1 MKRIFT
7 LFAFLGLFATAQ
19 AQLADGVVVQDF
31 TVTDINGNT
40 YQLYDIL
47 NEGKS
52 VVLDVF
58 ATWCGPCWS
67 YHQGNHLKEVW
78 NQYGPDGTDEMFVI
92 AIEADGSTPL
102 DALYGQG
109 GGTLGDWTAGVPYPI
124 VDDATLNSFL
134 NINYFPTIY
143 LICQDRTIREA
154 GQINAASMYNL
165 ANQCAQ
171 TVGNHNAGM
180 SDYKGYDDVVCDDLT
195 FTPRIKLQNNGEE
208 IMTSA
213 TLTASVNGTVQSQ
226 VNWDG
231 LLYPFETELI
241 YFDEI
246 TITPG
251 DAIDLE
257 IVDVNGNPDEDTA
270 DNSHH
275 VDVEIP
281 GEVKN
286 NTLKIE
292 ILTDDEAYQIYW
304 AVLNPDQTI
313 LAKGGNNFVGLWG
326 GGLQNLPPLGGYDD
340 NTLYEEYVTLPS
352 EGCYK
357 FVIVDNWGN
366 GLNGDGYFKVTNGNE
381 DIIYEGTDFGAI
393 TSRTLDADFST
404 GTTEI
409 TELESMEVYPN
420 PTQGDVIVNMD
431 LTETIEAELRVVD
444 LTGKTIQV
452 QNLGQLNSGN
462 HNFEVSMKNI
472 PSGIY
477 YVELVSETGIQ
488 TEKVVKF

>member
-7 LFAFLGLFATAQ
+7 LFAFLGVFGFAQ

-40 YQLYDIL
+40 HQLYDIL

-52 VVLDVF
+52 VILDVF

-67 YHQGNHLKEVW
+67 YHNAHHLKDVW
-78 NQYGPDGTDEMFVI
+78 EEYGPDGTDEIFVM

-102 DALYGQG
+102 DALYGIG

-124 VDDATLNSFL
+124 VNDASMNSFL

-143 LICQDRTIREA
+143 MICQDRTIREA
-154 GQINAASMYNL
+154 GQINATSMYNFH
-165 ANQCAQ
+165 NQCAKP
-171 TVGNHNAGM
+171 VGDHNAGM
-180 SDYKGYDDVVCDDLT
+180 SEYKGYDDVVCGDFS
-195 FTPRIKLQNNGEE
+195 FTPRVRLTNQGAE
-208 IMTSA
+208 IMTEA
-213 TLTASVNGTVQSQ
+213 TLTASVNGAIVST
-226 VNWDG
+226 VNWEG
-231 LLYPFETELI
+231 NLYAFENELV

-246 TITPG
+246 DISPG
-251 DAIDLE
+251 DEIDLE
-257 IVDVNGNPDEDTA
+257 IVDVNGQPDEDAA
-270 DNSHH
+270 DNAHH
-275 VDVEIP
+275 VSVEVP
-281 GEVKN
+281 AEVHN

-292 ILTDDEAYQIYW
+292 VKTDDKGHEIFW

-340 NTLYEEYVTLPS
+340 NTLFEEYVTLPS
-352 EGCYK
+352 SGCYK
-357 FVIVDNWGN
+357 FVIVDNWGD
-366 GLNGDGYFKVTNGNE
+366 GLSSPGYFKVTNGDE
-381 DIIYEGTDFGAI
+381 QIIYEGADFGAL
-393 TSRTLDADFST
+393 TSRTLDVEFST

-409 TELESMEVYPN
+409 SELAGMEVYPN
-420 PTQGDVIVNMD
+420 PTASDVTVSLE
-431 LTETIEAELRVVD
+431 LTETINAELRVVD
-444 LTGKTIQV
+444 LTGKAIQT
-452 QNLGQLNSGN
+452 QNLGQLNSGI
-462 HNFEVSMKNI
+462 HNLNVSMTNI
-472 PSGIY
+472 PVGIY